1 MVASRRRPCAP
12 GGATQMLVIINDV
25 DRGQERGSPSRQT
38 RTSHLARHEFRLVS
52 GAAPDAEA
60 FEQYWSQT
68 VSSGAYFQYCNSRF
82 VIE

>member
-52 GAAPDAEA
+52 DAVPDAEA
-60 FEQYWSQT
+60 FEQYCMESDRELRCILSILQF
-68 VSSGAYFQYCNSRF
+68 AICY
-82 VIE
+82 